1 MWSYSSNC
9 DILKQHQLKRDSER
23 DSEFIEQKAKNKI
36 FDVPNANK
44 DNVIKARLKPAQ
56 LFSGSPVP
64 RKMHIR
70 IP

>member
-9 DILKQHQLKRDSER
+9 DILKQHQLKRDSE
-23 DSEFIEQKAKNKI
+23 FIAQKAKNKI

-44 DNVIKARLKPAQ
+44 DNVIKARLKPPQ